1 MFKNV
6 RGRLAILSQF
16 MRKLY
21 SEINHYH
28 NVRDEQESAYE
39 SKF

>member
-1 MFKNV
+1 M
-6 RGRLAILSQF
+6 AIFVQY

-28 NVRDEQESAYE
+28 NVRNEQKSTYE